1 MDKININMV
10 NTQDVVIE
18 DATPAMQRYL
28 ELKKE
33 NPGTLLL
40 YRMGDF
46 YETFFEDAVLMSK
59 ELEITLTGRDCGAKL
74 GRIPLAGI
82 PVKALEGY
90 LEKLV
95 NKDIKVAICEQLEDP
110 KFAKGIVERGVV
122 RIITPGTLIESK
134 FLNQKSNNYI
144 CAIFEENK
152 KWGFAYADISTGEFK
167 AATLS
172 YETVLTELARIQPS
186 EVIAP
191 AKTLKLEAFQIVP
204 EESVN
209 LPDEIINLYN
219 CAKIPAKVFDD
230 NFAQNNLKSVFK
242 LSSLEVLGYKD
253 HSISYRAAAAL
264 LAYVWENMK
273 DGFPKFERIELYEL
287 SDYVAIDTH
296 TRKNLELTETLR
308 EKNRYGSTNEIG
320 VFEMCE
326 DGLTEIEKPSEM
338 LLSQR
343 PKGVPGNCPV
353 CVIEGSRPIIAEI
366 QCLVSA
372 TVYPSPRRMSSGID
386 YNKAALLLAVLE
398 KRLGLKYSQQ
408 DVYINVA
415 AGMKLLE
422 PACDAACACAMISA
436 YKNLP
441 VPDDLI
447 VFGEIGLAG
456 ECRSVA
462 NIAARVNE
470 SVRLGFRRIAL
481 PKKAVSQLKAAGT
494 GAEII
499 PINGVYDLAR
509 LLADPE

>member
-1 MDKININMV
+1 MKTEYLCENCGYISAKWYGKCPQCGEWNSFSEHTEESPAPAAAKSKKPRRDDGAITESPHARRIRDISFSEKERIKTGIGEFDRV
-10 NTQDVVIE
+10 LGGGIVSGSVVLLSGE
-18 DATPAMQRYL
+18 
-28 ELKKE
+28 
-33 NPGTLLL
+33 PGIGKSTLLL
-40 YRMGDF
+40 QICKTLGMNERVLYVTGEESSSQIRMRCRRIGVENDNVF
-46 YETFFEDAVLMSK
+46 VLSENNIDDVITEINTLQPTIAVIDSIQTMFDDGYPSSQGSITQVRQCALRLIAKAKDSGTSMLLVGHVNKEGAIAGPKVLEHMVDAVLYF
-59 ELEITLTGRDCGAKL
+59 
-74 GRIPLAGI
+74 
-82 PVKALEGY
+82 EGDKQHAY
-90 LEKLV
+90 
-95 NKDIKVAICEQLEDP
+95 
-110 KFAKGIVERGVV
+110 
-122 RIITPGTLIESK
+122 RII
-134 FLNQKSNNYI
+134 
-144 CAIFEENK
+144 
-152 KWGFAYADISTGEFK
+152 
-167 AATLS
+167 
-172 YETVLTELARIQPS
+172 
-186 EVIAP
+186 
-191 AKTLKLEAFQIVP
+191 
-204 EESVN
+204 
-209 LPDEIINLYN
+209 
-219 CAKIPAKVFDD
+219 
-230 NFAQNNLKSVFK
+230 
-242 LSSLEVLGYKD
+242 
-253 HSISYRAAAAL
+253 RA
-264 LAYVWENMK
+264 
-273 DGFPKFERIELYEL
+273 
-287 SDYVAIDTH
+287 
-296 TRKNLELTETLR
+296 

-481 PKKAVSQLKAAGT
+481 PKKAVSQLKT
-494 GAEII
+494 SRTSAEII

>member
-1 MDKININMV
+1 MGGGIV
-10 NTQDVVIE
+10 SGSVVLLSGE
-18 DATPAMQRYL
+18 
-28 ELKKE
+28 
-33 NPGTLLL
+33 PGIGKSTLLL
-40 YRMGDF
+40 QICKTLGMNERVLYVTGEESSSQIRMRCRRIGVENDNVF
-46 YETFFEDAVLMSK
+46 VLSENNIDDIITEINTLQPTIAVIDSIQTMFDDGYPSSQGSITQVRQCALRLIAKAKDSGTSMLLVGHVNKEGAIAGPKVLEHMVDAVLYF
-59 ELEITLTGRDCGAKL
+59 
-74 GRIPLAGI
+74 
-82 PVKALEGY
+82 EGDKQHAY
-90 LEKLV
+90 
-95 NKDIKVAICEQLEDP
+95 
-110 KFAKGIVERGVV
+110 
-122 RIITPGTLIESK
+122 RII
-134 FLNQKSNNYI
+134 
-144 CAIFEENK
+144 
-152 KWGFAYADISTGEFK
+152 
-167 AATLS
+167 
-172 YETVLTELARIQPS
+172 
-186 EVIAP
+186 
-191 AKTLKLEAFQIVP
+191 
-204 EESVN
+204 
-209 LPDEIINLYN
+209 
-219 CAKIPAKVFDD
+219 
-230 NFAQNNLKSVFK
+230 
-242 LSSLEVLGYKD
+242 
-253 HSISYRAAAAL
+253 RA
-264 LAYVWENMK
+264 
-273 DGFPKFERIELYEL
+273 
-287 SDYVAIDTH
+287 
-296 TRKNLELTETLR
+296 

-398 KRLGLKYSQQ
+398 KRLGLRYSQQ

-481 PKKAVSQLKAAGT
+481 PKKAVSQLKT
-494 GAEII
+494 SRTSAEII

>member
-1 MDKININMV
+1 MKTEYLCENCGYISAKWYGKCPQCGEWNSFSEHTEESPAPAAAKSKKPRRDDGAITESPRAWRIRDISFSEKERIKTGIGEFDRV
-10 NTQDVVIE
+10 LGGGIVSGSVVLLSGE
-18 DATPAMQRYL
+18 
-28 ELKKE
+28 
-33 NPGTLLL
+33 PGIGKSTLLL
-40 YRMGDF
+40 QICKTLGMNERVLYVTGEESSSQIRMRCRRIGVENDNVF
-46 YETFFEDAVLMSK
+46 VLSENNIDDVITEINTLQPTIAVIDSIQTMFDDGYPSSQGSITQVRQCALRLIAKAKDSGISMLLVGHVNKEGAIAGPKVLEHMVDAVLYF
-59 ELEITLTGRDCGAKL
+59 
-74 GRIPLAGI
+74 
-82 PVKALEGY
+82 EGDKQHAY
-90 LEKLV
+90 
-95 NKDIKVAICEQLEDP
+95 
-110 KFAKGIVERGVV
+110 
-122 RIITPGTLIESK
+122 RII
-134 FLNQKSNNYI
+134 
-144 CAIFEENK
+144 
-152 KWGFAYADISTGEFK
+152 
-167 AATLS
+167 
-172 YETVLTELARIQPS
+172 
-186 EVIAP
+186 
-191 AKTLKLEAFQIVP
+191 
-204 EESVN
+204 
-209 LPDEIINLYN
+209 
-219 CAKIPAKVFDD
+219 
-230 NFAQNNLKSVFK
+230 
-242 LSSLEVLGYKD
+242 
-253 HSISYRAAAAL
+253 RA
-264 LAYVWENMK
+264 
-273 DGFPKFERIELYEL
+273 
-287 SDYVAIDTH
+287 
-296 TRKNLELTETLR
+296 

-422 PACDAACACAMISA
+422 PACDTACACAMISA

-481 PKKAVSQLKAAGT
+481 PKKAVSQLKT
-494 GAEII
+494 SRTSAEII

>member
-1 MDKININMV
+1 MKTEYLCENCGYISAKWYGKCPQCGEWNSFSEHTEEAPAPAAAKSKKPRRDDGAITESPRARRIRDINFSEKERIKTGIGEFDRV
-10 NTQDVVIE
+10 LGGGIVSGSVVLLSGE
-18 DATPAMQRYL
+18 
-28 ELKKE
+28 
-33 NPGTLLL
+33 PGIGKSTLLL
-40 YRMGDF
+40 QICKTLGMNERVLYVTGEESSSQIRMRCRRIGVENDNVF
-46 YETFFEDAVLMSK
+46 VLSENNIDDIITEINTLQPTIAVIDSIQTMFDDGYPSSQGSITQVRQCALRLIAKAKDSGISMLLVGHVNKEGAIAGPKVLEHMVDAVLYF
-59 ELEITLTGRDCGAKL
+59 
-74 GRIPLAGI
+74 
-82 PVKALEGY
+82 EGDKQHAY
-90 LEKLV
+90 
-95 NKDIKVAICEQLEDP
+95 
-110 KFAKGIVERGVV
+110 
-122 RIITPGTLIESK
+122 RII
-134 FLNQKSNNYI
+134 
-144 CAIFEENK
+144 
-152 KWGFAYADISTGEFK
+152 
-167 AATLS
+167 
-172 YETVLTELARIQPS
+172 
-186 EVIAP
+186 
-191 AKTLKLEAFQIVP
+191 
-204 EESVN
+204 
-209 LPDEIINLYN
+209 
-219 CAKIPAKVFDD
+219 
-230 NFAQNNLKSVFK
+230 
-242 LSSLEVLGYKD
+242 
-253 HSISYRAAAAL
+253 RA
-264 LAYVWENMK
+264 
-273 DGFPKFERIELYEL
+273 
-287 SDYVAIDTH
+287 
-296 TRKNLELTETLR
+296 

-481 PKKAVSQLKAAGT
+481 PKKAVSQLKSAGA